1 MALFQK
7 LQRTVCKLTRPVV
20 QKANTT
26 ELAQSEEDEETC
38 DYAVA
43 LQNCLIGLANEV
55 YGVADPRDISGR
67 VLRQACD
74 FYDADWCGLF
84 DVDRMLKLLV
94 PFWWYNRTTGGM
106 TKTKLDESGVYGD
119 FTRWMDALNTNTPIY
134 VDDIENIKNSNP
146 EEYAVYSK
154 QEVRSILAVPY
165 HKREKGFLLLRNPKR
180 YGDKPEMLQIMANI
194 LVAEINEQKHLD
206 RMKAESES
214 MDTSAEIII
223 NLFGGLDQ
231 IPACL

>member
-119 FTRWMDALNTNTPIY
+119 FTRWM
-134 VDDIENIKNSNP
+134 
-146 EEYAVYSK
+146 
-154 QEVRSILAVPY
+154 
-165 HKREKGFLLLRNPKR
+165 H
-180 YGDKPEMLQIMANI
+180 
-194 LVAEINEQKHLD
+194 
-206 RMKAESES
+206 RMYMTDSPRKSW
-214 MDTSAEIII
+214 IRFI
-223 NLFGGLDQ
+223 
-231 IPACL
+231 

>member
-7 LQRTVCKLTRPVV
+7 LHKTVSKLTRPVV

-26 ELAQSEEDEETC
+26 ECAEIEEDEETC

-106 TKTKLDESGVYGD
+106 TKTKLDEGGVYGD

-134 VDDIENIKNSNP
+134 
-146 EEYAVYSK
+146 
-154 QEVRSILAVPY
+154 
-165 HKREKGFLLLRNPKR
+165 LRGR
-180 YGDKPEMLQIMANI
+180 
-194 LVAEINEQKHLD
+194 H
-206 RMKAESES
+206 R
-214 MDTSAEIII
+214 
-223 NLFGGLDQ
+223 
-231 IPACL
+231 